1 MVCLRVYRN
10 NHMIRAAFAFG
21 APEPAHQNWR
31 RARRGEAQM
40 AQETTGQERDQGQA
54 AATVPEYKPVPQ
66 PVIREITMEDVQ
78 AAFYEGLNDFR
89 AAPAY
94 GLFFGAVYAAGGIL
108 MLALVIALDA
118 VYLAYPL
125 AAGFAL
131 IGPFVAVGLYEVS
144 RRRDRGEKL
153 AWGPIL
159 GVIFSQSKRELGWM
173 AFVTLFVM
181 IIWLYQV
188 RLLLALFLGFQS
200 FATLGAFL
208 NVVFTTPEGLLFLL
222 VGNVVGALLALG
234 LFSLTVISFPLLL
247 DRDVDFIT
255 AMIASV
261 KSVVMNPKPMIAWGL
276 FIVLGLILASI
287 PFFLGL
293 LIILPALGHASW
305 HLYQKVVAPPE
316 ETPPA

>member
-1 MVCLRVYRN
+1 MSQESTSPE
-10 NHMIRAAFAFG
+10 AA
-21 APEPAHQNWR
+21 
-31 RARRGEAQM
+31 
-40 AQETTGQERDQGQA
+40 TGTESGVPG
-54 AATVPEYKPVPQ
+54 ATVPEYTPPRE

-78 AAFYEGLNDFR
+78 AAFYEGLSDFR
-89 AAPAY
+89 KAPAF
-94 GLFFGAVYAAGGIL
+94 GLFFGGVYAAGGIL
-108 MLALVIALDA
+108 MVALVVALQA
-118 VYLAYPL
+118 TYLVYPL

-131 IGPFVAVGLYEVS
+131 IGPFIAVGLYEVS
-144 RRRDRGEKL
+144 RRRDRGEAL

-188 RLLLALFLGFQS
+188 RLLLAVFLGFQS

-208 NVVFTTPEGLLFLL
+208 TVVFTTPEGLMFLM
-222 VGNVVGALLALG
+222 VGNIVGALLALG

-261 KSVVMNPKPMIAWGL
+261 KSVVMNPKPMIGWAL
-276 FIVLGLILASI
+276 FIVLGLIIAAI

-305 HLYQKVVAPPE
+305 RLYRKVVAPID
-316 ETPPA
+316 ETAEAEA